1 MAYFQFKWTETADG
15 NPFGG
20 SSNLITHTETS
31 DSFSS
36 PVESPLLM
44 RDYPPPFATITV
56 TFSSP
61 TAMMTFNWNHLQTSM
76 NYYYSIYVL
85 ESFAYNPVPLVSPI
99 LLVSGRTLNNSITY
113 EIPHIY
119 MNINIRCTIY
129 YEILGGATSST
140 YRINNAIWLS
150 IPDTPVITVNSITYG
165 LTNGDNDTLTTT
177 WTSIGGAIY
186 KIALFNT
193 DNSIIGDWSSF
204 YETIVTNPLNL
215 PFSQSGP
222 SPISFYTK
230 IKAYPNTN
238 YFDQENP
245 DSRSSMSAPSATLT
259 WYKTSLPN
267 PVASLPTL
275 TITPQGGAPNY
286 AAPTASFTWNASTGN
301 DAASKATFYTWT
313 FYSTG
318 DFAPYIP
325 TGQPAG
331 YTGTTYSSATS
342 GTITETYTFPAPDF
356 SIEDVYLYVR
366 MTAGNRAGP
375 GDTLSPDADGSTVPP
390 YIASYTYI
398 APCPNPTNLSI
409 SACTSTS
416 ITINYTGYD
425 ALFVFIYT
433 YNIYKGV
440 PGSST
445 LVTTGASHTGSNP
458 PGANTDTI
466 DITGLGVSTGDT
478 VYFTQKITLTGHADS
493 SVVTSAT
500 FTVT

>member
-177 WTSIGGAIY
+177 WTSIGGAKY
-186 KIALFNT
+186 KIGLFNT
-193 DNSIIGDWSSF
+193 DNTQIGDWSSF
-204 YETIVTNPLNL
+204 CETVSVNPLIL
-215 PFSQSGP
+215 PFSAGD
-222 SPISFYTK
+222 SPKSFYTK

-238 YFDQENP
+238 YFDQEYP
-245 DSRSSMSAPSATLT
+245 ETRMSMSDQSDTLT
-259 WYKTSLPN
+259 WYTTSLPN
-267 PVASLPTL
+267 PVASLPTI

-286 AAPTASFTWNASTGN
+286 TAPTVSFTWNASTGN
-301 DAASKATFYTWT
+301 NAASKATFYTWT
-313 FYSTG
+313 FYSALSFT
-318 DFAPYIP
+318 PLIP
-325 TGQPAG
+325 SDLPGG
-331 YTGTTYSSATS
+331 YTGTTDSSATS
-342 GTITETYTFPAPDF
+342 GTITETYTFPTPEV
-356 SIEDVYLYVR
+356 SIENEQLYVR

-375 GDTLSPDADGSTVPP
+375 GNTLSPNAVVETVAP
-390 YIASYTYI
+390 YIAPYTFL
-398 APCPNPTNLSI
+398 APCPTPTNLSI
-409 SACTSTS
+409 SACTPTS
-416 ITINYTGYD
+416 ITMNYVGKNG
-425 ALFVFIYT
+425 LFNFV
-433 YNIYKGV
+433 YNYILYKIVSGV
-440 PGSST
+440 T
-445 LVTTGASHTGSNP
+445 TQVTTGTNTGQGNATTLSQ
-458 PGANTDTI
+458 TDTV
-466 DITGLGVSTGDT
+466 DITGLGVATGNL
-478 VYFTQKITLTGHADS
+478 VYFTQKITKSGSPDS
-493 SVVTSAT
+493 QLVTSAN

>member
-1 MAYFQFKWTETADG
+1 MKWTQSDG
-15 NPFGG
+15 ANPFNNGD
-20 SSNLITHTETS
+20 NKLTHTFDSSTET
-31 DSFSS
+31 
-36 PVESPLLM
+36 PPLLVQI
-44 RDYPPPFATITV
+44 YPPPLPPVTI

-61 TAMMTFNWNHLQTSM
+61 TAAMSFFWTNIFIST

-85 ESFAYNPVPLVSPI
+85 ENFAYNPVPLVSPI
-99 LLVSGRTLNNSITY
+99 LLVSGRILATSITSQ
-113 EIPHIY
+113 IPHIY
-119 MNINIRCTIY
+119 MNINIRCNIY
-129 YEILGGATSST
+129 YEILGGAKSLT
-140 YRINNAIWLS
+140 YTINNAIWLC
-150 IPDTPVITVNSITYG
+150 IPDSPVITAYVITYG
-165 LTNGDNDTLTTT
+165 ATNVDTDTLTTT
-177 WTSIGGAIY
+177 WTSIGGARY
-186 KIALFNT
+186 KIGLFNT
-193 DNSIIGDWSSF
+193 NDTQIGDWSSF
-204 YETIVTNPLNL
+204 YETVSVNPLNL
-215 PFSQSGP
+215 PFVEAD
-222 SPISFYTK
+222 SPKSFYTK

-238 YFDQENP
+238 YFDQEDP
-245 DSRSSMSAPSATLT
+245 DSRSSMSAPSATLK

-301 DAASKATFYTWT
+301 DAASTATFYTWT

-325 TGQPAG
+325 SGQPAG

-342 GTITETYTFPAPDF
+342 GTITEIYTFPAPDF

-375 GDTLSPDADGSTVPP
+375 GDTLSPNADGDTVPP
-390 YIASYTYI
+390 YIASYTFI
-398 APCPNPTNLSI
+398 APCPTPTNLSI

-478 VYFTQKITLTGHADS
+478 VYFTQQITLSGHADS

>member
-1 MAYFQFKWTETADG
+1 MAYFQMKWTQSDG
-15 NPFGG
+15 ANPFNNGD
-20 SSNLITHTETS
+20 NKLTHTFDSSTET
-31 DSFSS
+31 
-36 PVESPLLM
+36 PPLLVQI
-44 RDYPPPFATITV
+44 YPPPLPPVTI

-61 TAMMTFNWNHLQTSM
+61 TAAMSFFWTNIFIST

-85 ESFAYNPVPLVSPI
+85 ENFAYNPVPLVSPI
-99 LLVSGRTLNNSITY
+99 LLVSGRILATSITSQ
-113 EIPHIY
+113 IPHIY
-119 MNINIRCTIY
+119 MNIKIRCNIY
-129 YEILGGATSST
+129 YEILGGAKSLT
-140 YRINNAIWLS
+140 YTINNAIWLS
-150 IPDTPVITVNSITYG
+150 IPDTPVITANVITYG
-165 LTNGDNDTLTTT
+165 ATNVDTDTLTTT
-177 WTSIGGAIY
+177 WTGIGGARY
-186 KIALFNT
+186 KIGLFNT
-193 DNSIIGDWSSF
+193 DNTQIGDWSFF
-204 YETIVTNPLNL
+204 YETILVNPLNL
-215 PFSQSGP
+215 PFSQSDP
-222 SPISFYTK
+222 SPKSFYTK
-230 IKAYPNTN
+230 IKAYPNIN
-238 YFDQENP
+238 YFDQEDP

-267 PVASLPTL
+267 PVDSLPTL

-301 DAASKATFYTWT
+301 DAASTATFYTWT

-325 TGQPAG
+325 SGQPAG

-342 GTITETYTFPAPDF
+342 GRITETYTFPAPDF

-478 VYFTQKITLTGHADS
+478 VYFTQQITLSGHADS